1 MSTKRSY
8 HVGCGLR
15 FGRVGG
21 RTRGTGSRAGAHGGR
36 VRGDARVG
44 GKWGVGRGSRVGRL
58 VRVVL
63 EDTGGHGGGWCR
75 AGGRVGRVGQ
85 VKTGGARV

>member
-63 EDTGGHGGGWCR
+63 EDTGEHGGDGVE
-75 AGGRVGRVGQ
+75 RVGVSGVSGR
-85 VKTGGARV
+85 